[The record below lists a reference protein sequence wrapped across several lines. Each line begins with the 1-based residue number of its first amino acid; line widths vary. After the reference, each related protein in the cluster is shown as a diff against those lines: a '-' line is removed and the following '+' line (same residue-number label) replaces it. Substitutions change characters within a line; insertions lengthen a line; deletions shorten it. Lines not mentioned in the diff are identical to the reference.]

1 MKNRPFSVVM
11 PVKSEYGMLR
21 DTLRACYRICPDE
34 ILLCFDEPAH
44 AATMR
49 EAKRIVR
56 GEGWEE
62 STRIITVPRN
72 VEYHHHQAWVRRE
85 GFRQAKNDRILTVDA
100 DIVVNGNVAI
110 ALSLVDADNVGMVSC
125 LTLHTFRGLL
135 GPWRVIAH
143 SVANRLYPPGL
154 TGLYALWRPYW
165 LDSEDDGIK
174 EIEDPHSASALG
186 GMVLVGED
194 TYLCNCM
201 KRKHK
206 CVQLPTIG
214 ARCLRDD
221 CNDDPHVQFEL
232 GRYYF
237 EENLAANRVLLRS
250 VAFARPHIMAGY
262 MYQGMLKRKSFVS
275 ALR

>member
-1 MKNRPFSVVM
+1 VKNRSFSVVM
-11 PVKSEYGMLR
+11 PVRSEYGMLR
-21 DTLRACYRICPDE
+21 DSLRACYRICPDE
-34 ILLCFDEPAH
+34 ILLCFDEPPH

-49 EAKRIVR
+49 EARRIIR
-56 GEGWEE
+56 GEGWED

-72 VEYHHHQAWVRRE
+72 IEYHHHQAWVRRE

-110 ALSLVDADNVGMVSC
+110 ALSLVGADNVGMVSC
-125 LTLHTFRGLL
+125 LTLHTFRGFL

-174 EIEDPHSASALG
+174 EIEDPHSASALE

-194 TYLCNCM
+194 TYLRNCM

-206 CVQLPTIG
+206 CVHLPAIG
-214 ARCLRDD
+214 GRCLRDD
-221 CNDDPHVQFEL
+221 CNDNPHVQFEL

-237 EENLAANRVLLRS
+237 EEKLAAKRVLLRS
-250 VAFARPHIMAGY
+250 VVFARPHIMAGY
-262 MYQGMLKRKSFVS
+262 AYQGMLKRKSFVS